1 MQNAHMTSHALVR
14 AGGATLVVLAVVAGF
29 TLERRPA
36 AQATRQP
43 DRAALVARGDYLTHS
58 VAMCVQCHSPRDGR
72 GNILTAEE
80 FKGAP
85 IPVQG
90 PAWLPDW
97 AIRTPAIAGLPGMTD
112 EQVISILTTGRTA
125 DRDPPRRP
133 MPPFRLSREDAEAV
147 VAYLRTR

>member
-1 MQNAHMTSHALVR
+1 MNVQAFIRL
-14 AGGATLVVLAVVAGF
+14 GGATLLAGAVIAGTAF
-29 TLERRPA
+29 ELRPA
-36 AQATRQP
+36 AQAARP
-43 DRAALVARGDYLTHS
+43 ASDRAALVARGDYLTHQ

-72 GNILTAEE
+72 GNIPAAEE
-80 FKGAP
+80 FKGAA
-85 IPVQG
+85 IPVTG
-90 PAWLPDW
+90 PAWIPEW
-97 AIRTPAIAGLPGMTD
+97 AGRAPAIAGLPGMTD